1 MVKIKNCTKLEKKW
15 TKIIVEETEKLV
27 KIDKIDRLNRG
38 NCKIGKKKIKNLT
51 RQKNRKIEKKK
62 KINYQIDF

>member
-1 MVKIKNCTKLEKKW
+1 MDKIRKKW

-38 NCKIGKKKIKNLT
+38 NCKIGKKKSKIWHV
-51 RQKNRKIEKKK
+51 RKTEKLKK
-62 KINYQIDF
+62 KINNYQIDF

>member
-1 MVKIKNCTKLEKKW
+1 MDKIRKKW

-38 NCKIGKKKIKNLT
+38 NCKIGKKNQKFDTLEK
-51 RQKNRKIEKKK
+51 QKN
-62 KINYQIDF
+62 

>member
-1 MVKIKNCTKLEKKW
+1 MVKIKNCTKLEKKTKSEKKW

-38 NCKIGKKKIKNLT
+38 NCKIGKKNQKFDTLEK
-51 RQKNRKIEKKK
+51 QKN
-62 KINYQIDF
+62 

>member
-1 MVKIKNCTKLEKKW
+1 MEKLKIGQNKKWTKLKKW

-38 NCKIGKKKIKNLT
+38 NCKIGKKI
-51 RQKNRKIEKKK
+51 
-62 KINYQIDF
+62 